1 MPPLYKV
8 HQYPLRNWNDIILPF
23 CRLSSTRNS
32 FIPST
37 IKMWNSLNN
46 TIRNVDTLSKFNSEI
61 KKIDESENHAV
72 PKHYFYGPR
81 KLNII
86 LTQLR
91 SSASFLNYDL
101 FRVGIVSDPSCRCGA
116 AFEDLKHFFLDCPIY
131 LQARTKLIDNTNMV
145 TTCYT
150 LDIKFL
156 TCGNVNLTYEQ
167 NCIIFK
173 YVFDYIKCSKRFL
186 IV

>member
-1 MPPLYKV
+1 MILFYLSVDCV
-8 HQYPLRNWNDIILPF
+8 HTKDY
-23 CRLSSTRNS
+23 

-37 IKMWNSLNN
+37 MKLWISLNN
-46 TIRNVDTLSKFNSEI
+46 TIRNVNILSKFKSEL
-61 KKIDESENHAV
+61 KKIC
-72 PKHYFYGPR
+72 YGPR

-116 AFEDLKHFFLDCPIY
+116 AFENLKHFLLDCPIY
-131 LQARTKLIDNTNMV
+131 LQARTTLIDNINMA
-145 TTCYT
+145 TTCYI
-150 LDIKFL
+150 LDMKFL
-156 TCGNVNLTYEQ
+156 TCGNANLTYEE

-173 YVFDYIKCSKRFL
+173 HVFD
-186 IV
+186 

>member
-1 MPPLYKV
+1 MIL
-8 HQYPLRNWNDIILPF
+8 HDIVLPF
-23 CRLSSTRNS
+23 CRLSSTGHY

-37 IKMWNSLNN
+37 IKIWNSLNN
-46 TIRNVDTLSKFNSEI
+46 TIRNVDTLSKFKSEL
-61 KKIDESENHAV
+61 KKIYKTENHVV
-72 PKHYFYGPR
+72 PKHYCYGPR
-81 KLNII
+81 ELNII

-101 FRVGIVSDPSCRCGA
+101 FRVGILSDPPCRCGA
-116 AFEDLKHFFLDCPIY
+116 ALDCPIY
-131 LQARTKLIDNTNMV
+131 LQARTTLIGNINRV
-145 TTCYT
+145 TTCCT
-150 LDIKFL
+150 LDIAFL
-156 TCGNVNLTYEQ
+156 TCGNNNLTYEQ

>member
-1 MPPLYKV
+1 
-8 HQYPLRNWNDIILPF
+8 
-23 CRLSSTRNS
+23 
-32 FIPST
+32 
-37 IKMWNSLNN
+37 MWNSLNS
-46 TIRNVDTLSKFNSEI
+46 TIRNVDTLSKFKSEL
-61 KKIDESENHAV
+61 KKIDETENHAV
-72 PKHYFYGPR
+72 PKHYSYGPR

-91 SSASFLNYDL
+91 NSASFLNYDL
-101 FRVGIVSDPSCRCGA
+101 CGA

-131 LQARTKLIDNTNMV
+131 LQARTKLIDNINMV

-156 TCGNVNLTYEQ
+156 TCGNVNLSYEQ

-173 YVFDYIKCSKRFL
+173 YVFDYMKCSKRFL
-186 IV
+186 SV

>member
-1 MPPLYKV
+1 
-8 HQYPLRNWNDIILPF
+8 
-23 CRLSSTRNS
+23 
-32 FIPST
+32 
-37 IKMWNSLNN
+37 
-46 TIRNVDTLSKFNSEI
+46 
-61 KKIDESENHAV
+61 
-72 PKHYFYGPR
+72 
-81 KLNII
+81 LNII
-86 LTQLR
+86 FTLLR

-101 FRVGIVSDPSCRCGA
+101 FRVWIVSDPSCRCGA
-116 AFEDLKHFFLDCPIY
+116 ALENLKHFFLDCPIY
-131 LQARTKLIDNTNMV
+131 WQARTTLIDNINMV

-167 NCIIFK
+167 NGIIFK

>member
-1 MPPLYKV
+1 
-8 HQYPLRNWNDIILPF
+8 
-23 CRLSSTRNS
+23 
-32 FIPST
+32 
-37 IKMWNSLNN
+37 MWNSLNSN
-46 TIRNVDTLSKFNSEI
+46 IRNVDTLSKFKSEL
-61 KKIDESENHAV
+61 KKIDETENHSV

-101 FRVGIVSDPSCRCGA
+101 FRVGIVSDPSCRCGGA
-116 AFEDLKHFFLDCPIY
+116 LANLKHFILDCPIY
-131 LQARTKLIDNTNMV
+131 LQARTTLIDNINMV
-145 TTCYT
+145 TTCYA
-150 LDIKFL
+150 LDIKVL
-156 TCGNVNLTYEQ
+156 TCGNVYLTYEQ
-167 NCIIFK
+167 NRMIFR